1 MFPIVHKSNRKVTLI
16 IILLIFMSIFLN
28 HSNIIF
34 GINMSISDLF
44 LFLLCILLIL
54 NRCFYIPKKEFL
66 FFLLLSISL
75 ISTSLILIPNI
86 IIGFKPNLNNII
98 MDYIKLIVLFSYF
111 LLGYNVFRMNYTD
124 IIIKWFSLAT
134 LVISFLA
141 IFYTLFN
148 ITFIRSTFYFGE
160 NRFRGFMN
168 DPNYFSILQL
178 AGLVYFI
185 RNTNLNRRFRFIAII
200 TLISS
205 IIISGSKTGLISLL
219 IYMCIYTINK
229 SKKSYNEMIKTI
241 IKIMALSIIFLLF
254 IIFSDTIIPYIIKI
268 LPSSERILVIFTDF
282 KGAIS
287 GGGSS
292 RNEVWGLA
300 FKLFVKFP
308 ISGVGVGTYVDL
320 GKYLYNF
327 GALAHNTYLQIVVEW
342 GIVLSLIYFTYLFSN
357 LRYKRKMHRLDDLI
371 VNDIIIIFLIGS
383 LAISL
388 NNARIFWLMLGVL
401 RGYNRNEMYERRE
414 RTWL

>member
-1 MFPIVHKSNRKVTLI
+1 M
-16 IILLIFMSIFLN
+16 
-28 HSNIIF
+28 
-34 GINMSISDLF
+34 
-44 LFLLCILLIL
+44 
-54 NRCFYIPKKEFL
+54 
-66 FFLLLSISL
+66 
-75 ISTSLILIPNI
+75 
-86 IIGFKPNLNNII
+86 
-98 MDYIKLIVLFSYF
+98 
-111 LLGYNVFRMNYTD
+111 
-124 IIIKWFSLAT
+124 
-134 LVISFLA
+134 
-141 IFYTLFN
+141 
-148 ITFIRSTFYFGE
+148 
-160 NRFRGFMN
+160 
-168 DPNYFSILQL
+168 
-178 AGLVYFI
+178 
-185 RNTNLNRRFRFIAII
+185 
-200 TLISS
+200 
-205 IIISGSKTGLISLL
+205 
-219 IYMCIYTINK
+219 
-229 SKKSYNEMIKTI
+229 
-241 IKIMALSIIFLLF
+241 
-254 IIFSDTIIPYIIKI
+254 
-268 LPSSERILVIFTDF
+268 PSAERILVIFTDF

-414 RTWL
+414 RT